1 MLAQYR
7 QHDACA
13 ARTATRSRIA
23 TPPILAPVDVL
34 ARGACLCRAHLSSF
48 LCLVRSTV
56 PPYDAINTDTE
67 LCLCCWSLVL
77 MNPETGGF
85 QCSF

>member
-1 MLAQYR
+1 MCRAHRYSLQDRY
-7 QHDACA
+7 A
-13 ARTATRSRIA
+13 ADTRAR
-23 TPPILAPVDVL
+23 DVL